1 MCFVFVIFVIDSDD
15 LTSLN
20 KRAREQW
27 VISLSVFHHAAK
39 MKIFYLLLF
48 LLSVCLQLVTRGRFG
63 VLKVPLGFVKVL
75 QWVSP
80 SDQQWHHKNC
90 NHSTDV

>member
-1 MCFVFVIFVIDSDD
+1 MCFVFVIFVIDPDD

-48 LLSVCLQLVTRGRFG
+48 FICLSAAGDPRSVWGAEGSSGLR
-63 VLKVPLGFVKVL
+63 
-75 QWVSP
+75 
-80 SDQQWHHKNC
+80 
-90 NHSTDV
+90 